1 MSRGVGWGKRHK
13 MMINPSFILDL
24 KKKPSK
30 LKTLRTQRPRWG
42 RSEACLPLPSLVS
55 GNKSLLCHKPNPLSE
70 SGSASWAHEPFAGLP
85 KGWCHGSL
93 NSRTEEPEQKPL
105 QVTWGIKFYLVRTR
119 SQEQHNP
126 EKFSVQLLSR
136 V

>member
-1 MSRGVGWGKRHK
+1 MGGGVGKK
-13 MMINPSFILDL
+13 SQNDDPSFVLAL
-24 KKKPSK
+24 KTNKKTK
-30 LKTLRTQRPRWG
+30 NKKTLRTQRPSWG

-105 QVTWGIKFYLVRTR
+105 QVTLVIKFYLVRTG
-119 SQEQHNP
+119 SQGQHNS
-126 EKFSVQLLSR
+126 EKVSVQLLSR